1 MTIMA
6 ELWQFVSRSDMT
18 RDNMSQALGAWGLG
32 LFFIIPDP
40 RVVGYILC
48 IFMCTYIQPQLY

>member
-18 RDNMSQALGAWGLG
+18 RDNMSQALEA
-32 LFFIIPDP
+32 
-40 RVVGYILC
+40 
-48 IFMCTYIQPQLY
+48 